1 MRSMPDKAK
10 RRVIN
15 SRACTRQTFLLALV
29 LVLALAAI
37 ASLMIGSRAVSGETV
52 LQSFLAFDAHD
63 DQHLVVRLLRVP
75 RLLIAVL
82 SGAAL
87 GVSGAVMQAL
97 TRNPLAEPGLLGVNA
112 GAASA
117 VIVAIAAGGLS
128 SMSQYVWC
136 GFAGA
141 GMAGAAVFLIGR
153 GNSGSADPL
162 RLVLAG
168 AALSIIL
175 GSLTGIVVLNS
186 PTSVLD
192 EFRNWSAGSLDGRDM
207 DVAAVLAP
215 SVACGLLL
223 AIFIAGGLNAIA
235 LGDDL
240 SRALGADRR
249 RILVLACLCVML
261 LAGSAT
267 AAAGPIGFV
276 GLMAPHLA
284 RSFTGPDQRWIILF
298 SGIIAAVLL
307 LVADIIGRVIATP
320 SEIAAGIVTALVG
333 GPVFLLIMRRA
344 RRGAS

>member
-1 MRSMPDKAK
+1 MDRRRRFGKSRNRVRMRLA
-10 RRVIN
+10 
-15 SRACTRQTFLLALV
+15 FLLVFLV
-29 LVLALAAI
+29 VLGILAI
-37 ASLMIGSRAVSGETV
+37 VSLMTGSRALSGETV
-52 LQSFLAFDAHD
+52 LQSFRAFDPHD
-63 DQHLVVRLLRVP
+63 DQHLVVQLLRVP

-87 GVSGAVMQAL
+87 GVSGAIMQAL

-128 SMSQYVWC
+128 SMYQYVWC

-153 GNSGSADPL
+153 GNSAGANPL

-175 GSLTGIVVLNS
+175 GSFTGIVVLNA

-207 DVAAVLAP
+207 HVAAVLAP
-215 SVACGLLL
+215 AVACGILI
-223 AIFIAGGLNAIA
+223 AISIASSLNAIA
-235 LGDDL
+235 LGDEL
-240 SRALGADRR
+240 SQALGTDIRR
-249 RILVLACLCVML
+249 TLVLACLCIML

-284 RSFTGPDQRWIILF
+284 RSLTGPDQRWIVLF
-298 SGIIAAVLL
+298 SGVIAAVLL
-307 LVADIIGRVIATP
+307 LVADIIGRVIAAP
-320 SEIAAGIVTALVG
+320 SEVAAGIVTAVLG
-333 GPVFLLIMRRA
+333 GPVFLLIIRRS
-344 RRGAS
+344 RSGAS